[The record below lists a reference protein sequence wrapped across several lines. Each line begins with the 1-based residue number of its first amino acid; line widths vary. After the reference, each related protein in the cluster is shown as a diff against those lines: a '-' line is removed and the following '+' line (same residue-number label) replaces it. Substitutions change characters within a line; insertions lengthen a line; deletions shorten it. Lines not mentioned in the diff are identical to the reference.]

1 MPAVRVVDEHLL
13 APVLVY
19 SGSGGVFENELVLN
33 TSTGLTRTVQDG
45 FLDLG
50 IDFSCIPSLSGSDY
64 TGAVTFNGG
73 LTGSLQSL
81 PGGDPYIV
89 GKGVLAVTTSSI
101 GQVEIHADIDSITA
115 QVAKKYVNEIVFNER
130 ILVPEES
137 NGIHFNLAS
146 TPTSAGEVQ
155 LWLNGQLLTYGDDYN
170 VSDRLITVLSGQI
183 VQDDK
188 LIASYSRALVMKQ
201 YKFGERLTLEPGG
214 IARLQNVPTNNNDV
228 MIFLNGQLLLRG
240 IMLGDNDYHINN
252 QIITFNNY
260 VDATDVLLA
269 SYSY

>member
-19 SGSGGVFENELVLN
+19 SGSGGVFDNELVL
-33 TSTGLTRTVQDG
+33 STTAGLTRTIQSG
-45 FLDLG
+45 SLDLG
-50 IDFSCIPSLSGSDY
+50 IDFTHIPSLE
-64 TGAVTFNGG
+64 GADFAGPVKFNGG

-81 PGGDPYIV
+81 PSGDPYII

-130 ILVPEES
+130 ILIPEAS

-146 TPTSAGEVQ
+146 TPTNVSEVQ
-155 LWLNGQLLTYGDDYN
+155 LWLNGQLLTYGEDYS
-170 VSDRLITVLSGQI
+170 VSDRLITILPSPLR
-183 VQDDK
+183 QDDK

-201 YKFGERLTLEPGG
+201 YKFGERLTLQLDG
-214 IARLQNVPTNNNDV
+214 AATLQNAPTSNNDV

-240 IMLGDNDYHINN
+240 IMLGDNDYHING

-260 VDATDVLLA
+260 VDSTDVLLA

>member
-19 SGSGGVFENELVLN
+19 SGSGGVFDNELVLS
-33 TSTGLTRTVQDG
+33 TATGLTKSI
-45 FLDLG
+45 LG
-50 IDFSCIPSLSGSDY
+50 DVFSLGVDFSHIPSLQGADFTGS
-64 TGAVTFNGG
+64 ATFNGG

-81 PGGDPYIV
+81 PSGDPYII

-130 ILVPEES
+130 ILIPEVS
-137 NGIHFNLAS
+137 NGIH
-146 TPTSAGEVQ
+146 VQ
-155 LWLNGQLLTYGDDYN
+155 LWLNGQLLTYGEDYS
-170 VSDRLITVLSGQI
+170 VSDRLITILPSPLS
-183 VQDDK
+183 QDDK

-201 YKFGERLTLEPGG
+201 YKFGERLTLQPGG
-214 IARLQNVPTNNNDV
+214 TVNLQNTPTSNNDV

-240 IMLGDNDYHINN
+240 VMLGDNDYHISD

-260 VDATDVLLA
+260 VDVTDVLIA

>member
-13 APVLVY
+13 TPVLVY

-33 TSTGLTRTVQDG
+33 TATGLTKTIQGG

-50 IDFSCIPSLSGSDY
+50 IDFSHIPSLEGADY
-64 TGAVTFNGG
+64 TGPVTFNGG

-81 PGGDPYIV
+81 PSGDPYIV

-130 ILVPEES
+130 ILVPEVS

-146 TPTSAGEVQ
+146 TPTSVSEVQ
-155 LWLNGQLLTYGDDYN
+155 LWLNGQLLTYGEDYA
-170 VSDRLITVLSGQI
+170 VSDRLITFLTGQLN
-183 VQDDK
+183 QDDK

-201 YKFGERLTLEPGG
+201 YKFGERLTLQPGG
-214 IARLQNVPTNNNDV
+214 TTALQNTPTNNNDV

-240 IMLGDNDYHINN
+240 IMPGDNDYHINS

-260 VDATDVLLA
+260 VDVSDVLLA

>member
-19 SGSGGVFENELVLN
+19 SGSGGVFDNELVLS
-33 TSTGLTRTVQDG
+33 TATGLTKSI
-45 FLDLG
+45 LG
-50 IDFSCIPSLSGSDY
+50 DVFSLGVDFSHIPSLQGADFTGS
-64 TGAVTFNGG
+64 TTFNGG

-81 PGGDPYIV
+81 PSGDPYII

-130 ILVPEES
+130 ILIPEAS

-146 TPTSAGEVQ
+146 TPTSVSDVQ
-155 LWLNGQLLTYGDDYN
+155 LWLNGQLLTYGEDYS
-170 VSDRLITVLSGQI
+170 VSDSLITILPSPLS
-183 VQDDK
+183 QDDK

-201 YKFGERLTLEPGG
+201 YKFGERLMLQPSGTVN
-214 IARLQNVPTNNNDV
+214 LQNSPTSSNDV

-240 IMLGDNDYHINN
+240 IMLGDNDYHING

-260 VDATDVLLA
+260 VDVTDVLLA

>member
-19 SGSGGVFENELVLN
+19 SGSGGVFDNELVLS
-33 TSTGLTRTVQDG
+33 TATGLTKSI
-45 FLDLG
+45 LG
-50 IDFSCIPSLSGSDY
+50 DVLSLGVDFSHIPSLQGADFTGS
-64 TGAVTFNGG
+64 ATFNGG

-81 PGGDPYIV
+81 PSGDPYII

-130 ILVPEES
+130 IVIPEVS

-146 TPTSAGEVQ
+146 TPTNVSDVQ
-155 LWLNGQLLTYGDDYN
+155 LWLNGQLLTYGEDYS
-170 VSDRLITVLSGQI
+170 VSDRLITILPSPLS
-183 VQDDK
+183 QDDK

-201 YKFGERLTLEPGG
+201 YKFGERLTLQPGG
-214 IARLQNVPTNNNDV
+214 TVNLQNTPTSNNDV

-240 IMLGDNDYHINN
+240 VMLGDNDYHISD

-260 VDATDVLLA
+260 VDVTDVLIA

>member
-1 MPAVRVVDEHLL
+1 
-13 APVLVY
+13 VY

-33 TSTGLTRTVQDG
+33 ATTGLTRTIQSG
-45 FLDLG
+45 SLDLG
-50 IDFSCIPSLSGSDY
+50 IDFTHIPSLE
-64 TGAVTFNGG
+64 GADFAGPVTFNGG

-81 PGGDPYIV
+81 PSGDPFIV

-101 GQVEIHADIDSITA
+101 GQLEIHADIDSITA

-130 ILVPEES
+130 ILIPEVS

-146 TPTSAGEVQ
+146 TPTNVSEVQ
-155 LWLNGQLLTYGDDYN
+155 LWLNGQLLTYGEDYS
-170 VSDRLITVLSGQI
+170 VSDRLITILPSPLS
-183 VQDDK
+183 QDDK

-201 YKFGERLTLEPGG
+201 YKFGERLMLQPDGTVT
-214 IARLQNVPTNNNDV
+214 LQNTPTSNNDV

-240 IMLGDNDYHINN
+240 VMLGDNDYHING
-252 QIITFNNY
+252 QIITFNSC
-260 VDATDVLLA
+260 VDSSDVLLA

>member
-1 MPAVRVVDEHLL
+1 
-13 APVLVY
+13 VY
-19 SGSGGVFENELVLN
+19 SGSGGVFDNELVLS
-33 TSTGLTRTVQDG
+33 TTTGLTKSI
-45 FLDLG
+45 LG
-50 IDFSCIPSLSGSDY
+50 DVFSLGVDFSHIPSLQGADFTGS
-64 TGAVTFNGG
+64 TTFNGG

-81 PGGDPYIV
+81 PSGDPYII

-130 ILVPEES
+130 ILVPESS

-146 TPTSAGEVQ
+146 MPTSVSEVQ
-155 LWLNGQLLTYGDDYN
+155 LWLNGQLLTYGEDYT
-170 VSDRLITVLSGQI
+170 VSDRLITILSGQI

-188 LIASYSRALVMKQ
+188 IIASYSRALVMKQ
-201 YKFGERLTLEPGG
+201 YKFGERLMLQPG
-214 IARLQNVPTNNNDV
+214 RTTTLQNAPISNNDV

-240 IMLGDNDYHINN
+240 VMLGDNDYHING
-252 QIITFNNY
+252 QHITFNNY
-260 VDATDVLLA
+260 VDVTDVLIA

>member
-19 SGSGGVFENELVLN
+19 SGSGGVFDNELVLS
-33 TSTGLTRTVQDG
+33 TATGLTKSI
-45 FLDLG
+45 LG
-50 IDFSCIPSLSGSDY
+50 DVFSLGVDFSHIPSLQGADFTGS
-64 TGAVTFNGG
+64 ATFNGG

-81 PGGDPYIV
+81 PSGDPYII

-130 ILVPEES
+130 IVIPEVS

-146 TPTSAGEVQ
+146 TPTNDSDVQ
-155 LWLNGQLLTYGDDYN
+155 LWLNGQLLTYGEDYS
-170 VSDRLITVLSGQI
+170 VSDRLITILPSPLS
-183 VQDDK
+183 QDDK

-201 YKFGERLTLEPGG
+201 YKFGERLTLQPGG
-214 IARLQNVPTNNNDV
+214 TVNLQNTPTSNNDV

-240 IMLGDNDYHINN
+240 VMLGDNDYHISD

-260 VDATDVLLA
+260 VDVTDVLIA

>member
-19 SGSGGVFENELVLN
+19 SGSGGVFDNELVLS
-33 TSTGLTRTVQDG
+33 TATGLTKSI
-45 FLDLG
+45 LG
-50 IDFSCIPSLSGSDY
+50 DVFSLGVDFSHIPSLQGADFTGS
-64 TGAVTFNGG
+64 ATFNGG

-81 PGGDPYIV
+81 PSGDPYII

-130 ILVPEES
+130 IVIPEVS

-146 TPTSAGEVQ
+146 TPTNVSDVQ
-155 LWLNGQLLTYGDDYN
+155 LWLNGQLLTYGEDYS
-170 VSDRLITVLSGQI
+170 VSDRLITILPSPLS
-183 VQDDK
+183 QDDK

-201 YKFGERLTLEPGG
+201 YKFGERLTLQPGG
-214 IARLQNVPTNNNDV
+214 TVNLQNTPTSNNDV

-240 IMLGDNDYHINN
+240 VMLGDNDYHISD

-260 VDATDVLLA
+260 VDVTDVLIA

>member
-1 MPAVRVVDEHLL
+1 
-13 APVLVY
+13 VY

-33 TSTGLTRTVQDG
+33 ATTGLTKTIHGGV
-45 FLDLG
+45 FDLG
-50 IDFSCIPSLSGSDY
+50 IDFSHIPSLEGADF
-64 TGAVTFNGG
+64 TGATTFSGG

-81 PGGDPYIV
+81 PSGDPYIV

-130 ILVPEES
+130 ILVPDVS

-146 TPTSAGEVQ
+146 TPTNASEVQ
-155 LWLNGQLLTYGDDYN
+155 LWLNGQLLTYGEDYS
-170 VSDRLITVLSGQI
+170 VSDRLITILPSPLS
-183 VQDDK
+183 QDDK

-201 YKFGERLTLEPGG
+201 YKFGERLTLQPGG
-214 IARLQNVPTNNNDV
+214 AVNLQNTPTSNNDV

-240 IMLGDNDYHINN
+240 VMLGDNDYHING

-260 VDATDVLLA
+260 VDVTDVLLA